1 MTVKQQQLLLEY
13 IAIEENDS
21 LYSPQG
27 IDGLMGKN
35 TQAALNHV
43 KETYGVDASGL
54 PGIVGKTVPKKSS
67 PSKPTTGTFW
77 DDIKY
82 FSRSEFK
89 CPCPR
94 CGGFPVEPVE
104 KLVRIAD
111 NVRAKA
117 GKPAH
122 VSSGVRCVAHNAEL
136 PGSAS
141 NSRHLKGW
149 AMDFCIEGMTST
161 QLDALVGAQAGV
173 AYHYKINDRYVH
185 MDVIL

>member
-1 MTVKQQQLLLEY
+1 MTVAQQQLLLEY
-13 IAIEENDS
+13 IAIEENDDR
-21 LYSPQG
+21 YSPKG
-27 IDGLMGKN
+27 IDGQMGKN

-43 KETYGVDASGL
+43 KDIYGVDASGL
-54 PGIVGKTVPKKSS
+54 PGIIGKTVAKKKTSTSS
-67 PSKPTTGTFW
+67 FW
-77 DDIKY
+77 DEIRY
-82 FSRSEFK
+82 FTRTEFK

-94 CGGFPVEPVE
+94 CGGYPVEPVE

-111 NVRAKA
+111 NIREKA

-122 VSSGVRCVAHNAEL
+122 ISSGVRCAAHNAEL
-136 PGSAS
+136 SGSVS

-149 AMDFCIEGMTST
+149 AMDFRIDGMTST

-173 AYHYKINDRYVH
+173 AYHYKIDDRYVH